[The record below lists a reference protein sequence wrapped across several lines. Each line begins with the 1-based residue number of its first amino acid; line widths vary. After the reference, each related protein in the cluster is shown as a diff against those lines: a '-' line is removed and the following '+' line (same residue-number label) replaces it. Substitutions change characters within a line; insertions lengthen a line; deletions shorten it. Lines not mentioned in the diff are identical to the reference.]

1 LFIPFSFFLYRDR
14 IKFEK
19 IRKTDAGRY
28 ACHSAELQQ
37 WYNVTLRVMLDQ
49 FQNDAP
55 TKLQNFGGG
64 MEAHSLVDTN
74 ADGYYDDRSGNKDD
88 ETNQNERFPYFTERD
103 QLKKSIASSQGETV
117 HLKCNAAGNPKPNI
131 TWTKDRGMI
140 ARSMEEPLYKGYIL
154 VLKNLVPKDSGA
166 YDCKVCNK
174 LGCINYTTKLEV
186 LGEFYF
192 YLRFYMNTAKNKIFS
207 CFHSNPILKR
217 FLILKFLIKNHTSSR
232 SSSIRSNFY

>member
-1 LFIPFSFFLYRDR
+1 
-14 IKFEK
+14 
-19 IRKTDAGRY
+19 
-28 ACHSAELQQ
+28 
-37 WYNVTLRVMLDQ
+37 MLDQ

-74 ADGYYDDRSGNKDD
+74 ADGYYDDD
-88 ETNQNERFPYFTERD
+88 ETNQNERFPYFTERE
-103 QLKKSIASSQGETV
+103 QLKKSATSSQGESV

-186 LGEFYF
+186 LGEFYKLEF
-192 YLRFYMNTAKNKIFS
+192 YFS
-207 CFHSNPILKR
+207 HEHCEK
-217 FLILKFLIKNHTSSR
+217 
-232 SSSIRSNFY
+232 